1 MSIHAINCDK
11 NKGFF
16 LASQM
21 HSIMFDKAK
30 YALLAQ
36 LDNRGKN
43 ARVRPQVIKSTLLS
57 GKLKALVVGCPG
69 PLQKSK

>member
-1 MSIHAINCDK
+1 
-11 NKGFF
+11 
-16 LASQM
+16 
-21 HSIMFDKAK
+21 MFDKAK